1 MWLHKK
7 FYYYR
12 WAKGGII
19 LFYSLIHEFNI
30 LDIIVGLNRVKI
42 TSPSDMVPRN
52 QVLQFLDT
60 FLAKETKD
68 MDVTVNQLMGL
79 LI

>member
-1 MWLHKK
+1 M
-7 FYYYR
+7 R
-12 WAKGGII
+12 
-19 LFYSLIHEFNI
+19 
-30 LDIIVGLNRVKI
+30 IIVGLNRVKI